1 MKYGS
6 KLCGIVKLAK
16 NCKDIYESYKEDG
29 YTFGENT
36 QSVAKEKLIE
46 TGVGVVMSN
55 IPLIG
60 DLATDY
66 VSKKAKNLC
75 GIKHK
80 KKEEKKEE
88 NK

>member
-6 KLCGIVKLAK
+6 KLCGFVKLAK
-16 NCKDIYESYKEDG
+16 NCKDIYESFKEDG
-29 YTFGENT
+29 FTFGENT
-36 QSVAKEKLIE
+36 QNVVKEKLIE

-55 IPLIG
+55 IPFG
-60 DLATDY
+60 GLADDC
-66 VSKKAKNLC
+66 VSEKAKNLC